1 MRVDACISS
10 GASQVFALSEWN
22 VFTIRVLV
30 ALGETEIDDENV
42 VFVSVVSSNQKVIW
56 FDVSVDDSLFMD
68 LLNTLNL
75 FQMIN
80 WKLEYHLNSN
90 AQDSLEV
97 KLSSA
102 LLEKIFKTFAEEIH
116 HHHVIGLIVFSL
128 FITNEVKVRDA
139 C

>member
-1 MRVDACISS
+1 
-10 GASQVFALSEWN
+10 
-22 VFTIRVLV
+22 
-30 ALGETEIDDENV
+30 
-42 VFVSVVSSNQKVIW
+42 
-56 FDVSVDDSLFMD
+56 
-68 LLNTLNL
+68 
-75 FQMIN
+75 MIN

-102 LLEKIFKTFAEEIH
+102 LLEKIFKTLAEEIH
-116 HHHVIGLIVFSL
+116 HHNVIGLIVFSL